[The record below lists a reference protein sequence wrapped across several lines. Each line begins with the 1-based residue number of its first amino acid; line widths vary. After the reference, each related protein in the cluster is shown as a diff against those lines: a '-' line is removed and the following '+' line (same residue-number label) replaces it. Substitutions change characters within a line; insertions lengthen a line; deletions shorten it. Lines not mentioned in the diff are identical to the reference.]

1 MTSRVL
7 VLDGSRPLTRAEVGG
22 KAFSINDMR
31 RLGLPVPPAF
41 VLATAECGAFRDAGG
56 ALGDE
61 VWHEVLAALTQL
73 EQATGRRF
81 GRGPSPLLVSVRS
94 GAAESMPGM
103 MDTVLNLGLNAEL
116 VAALAA
122 ESGDAPWALIR
133 NSP

>member
-22 KAFSINDMR
+22 KAFSVNDMR

-41 VLATAECGAFRDAGG
+41 VLATAECRAFHDGGG

-61 VWHEVLAALTQL
+61 VWHEVLAAPPHH

-81 GRGPSPLLVSVRS
+81 GRCPSPLLVSVRS

-103 MDTVLNLGLNAEL
+103 MDTVLNLGLTPRL
-116 VAALAA
+116 RDVLAA
-122 ESGDAPWALIR
+122 ESRDAAWAGDTWA
-133 NSP
+133 